1 MTASRARLELALVG
15 LALRPQVTT
24 ANLKHVAEASL
35 TTFEEWDDDYGR
47 AYALWALAYERWI
60 ALQCREAQGLL
71 ERAIVPAE
79 DARDDRLT
87 ATVVSA
93 LARAVLFGPT
103 PAGEAVSR
111 CEELL
116 ARAHQI
122 GPATEASLRNKL
134 GVLEATRGNA
144 ARARELINTSLAVL
158 EDTAPPVPVASASQY
173 AGMAEL
179 ALGDSAR
186 AESHFRRS
194 FEALERLGER
204 GVASST
210 AALLAR
216 ALVELARF
224 QEAEEFATVALAS
237 GGGDDIVTQ
246 AYALSARALA
256 LVTRGAAA
264 EARGEASR
272 AVELSSPTDC
282 LQLRGDTLLDLA
294 TVLRACDDGSAAG
307 RAAAEAREC
316 FLAKGNLEAAERAAV
331 AAA

>member
-1 MTASRARLELALVG
+1 MGARASSLLGGAARRSLARGDAGAALSLYTRAASLAPAGSARIETELGRGTAASEAGEFKLADDVLSEVERQAVHARLEVTASRARLELALVG

-179 ALGDSAR
+179 ALATRPAPRATFGARSKRSNGSASAASR
-186 AESHFRRS
+186 PRPRPCLHGRS
-194 FEALERLGER
+194 
-204 GVASST
+204 SSS
-210 AALLAR
+210 
-216 ALVELARF
+216 
-224 QEAEEFATVALAS
+224 LAS
-237 GGGDDIVTQ
+237 RKPRSSQ
-246 AYALSARALA
+246 PWRSRRA
-256 LVTRGAAA
+256 GATT
-264 EARGEASR
+264 S
-272 AVELSSPTDC
+272 
-282 LQLRGDTLLDLA
+282 
-294 TVLRACDDGSAAG
+294 
-307 RAAAEAREC
+307 
-316 FLAKGNLEAAERAAV
+316 
-331 AAA
+331 